1 MCDTHSE
8 QINELAKALAAA
20 QGAKAEYEKQT
31 ERERPICIFVI
42 LSRTEPCNANRL
54 TCRSAS

>member
-20 QGAKAEYEKQT
+20 QGVYKAH
-31 ERERPICIFVI
+31 RNGH
-42 LSRTEPCNANRL
+42 SHGCNQNVR
-54 TCRSAS
+54 